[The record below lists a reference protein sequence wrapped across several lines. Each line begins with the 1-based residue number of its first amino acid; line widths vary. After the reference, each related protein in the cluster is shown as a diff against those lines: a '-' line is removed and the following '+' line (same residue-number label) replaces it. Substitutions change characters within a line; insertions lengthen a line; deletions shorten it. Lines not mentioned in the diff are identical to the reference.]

1 MATRFSRNNI
11 PYIIMS
17 LECLS
22 SAKEL
27 KIILLVPL
35 NNLIERFFFYFFVKI
50 LRYGHHFSYFSA
62 PSETSCS
69 NHSQRM
75 LFLFNYLLF
84 FTPVGN

>member
-1 MATRFSRNNI
+1 MATRFLRNNI

-27 KIILLVPL
+27 KIVLLVPL
-35 NNLIERFFFYFFVKI
+35 NNLIERFFYFYFLKKI

-69 NHSQRM
+69 NH
-75 LFLFNYLLF
+75 
-84 FTPVGN
+84 